1 MPQECPDWICALDAK
16 ARLGECPTWDGAE
29 QALFWID
36 SFAPALNRFDPAT
49 GATRRWALPDPVGSF
64 ALVEGRHAAV
74 VALGSGLHE
83 LDLGTG
89 ATGLLHAAPYDQV
102 NYRFNDGRCDRQGRF
117 WVGATRQHD
126 SQEPDGGAAVWR
138 LDRGELSRQVTGT
151 TIANGT
157 AFSPDGR
164 TMYLADRP
172 NWQVLAFDF
181 DPVAGIASNRR
192 TFARVPEG
200 HYPDGAAVDAEGGYW
215 CALFRAGRILRFAPD
230 GRLDR
235 DLKAPSLM
243 PTMIC
248 FGGPDLSTMF
258 VTTTAWLLGKAGRAQ
273 EPQGG
278 GLFRC
283 DVGATGLPERRY
295 RP

>member
-1 MPQECPDWICALDAK
+1 MQPESPDWTCALDAK
-16 ARLGECPTWDGAE
+16 AKLGECPTWDGQG

-36 SFAPALNRFDPAT
+36 SFAPSLNRLDPVTA
-49 GATRRWALPDPVGSF
+49 ATRSWALPDPVGSF
-64 ALVEGRHAAV
+64 ALVEGRDAAV

-83 LDLGTG
+83 LDLATG
-89 ATGLLHAAPYDQV
+89 ATRLLHAARYDQTH
-102 NYRFNDGRCDRQGRF
+102 YRFNDGRCDRQGRF
-117 WVGATRQHD
+117 WVGTTRLHD
-126 SQEPDGGAAVWR
+126 SDHADGGASVWR
-138 LDRGELSRQVTGT
+138 LERGALSQQITGT

-172 NWQVLAFDF
+172 NWCILAFDF
-181 DPVAGIASNRR
+181 DPERGVASNRR
-192 TFARVPEG
+192 VFARVPEG

-215 CALFRAGRILRFAPD
+215 CALFRAGLIARFAPD

-235 DLKAPSLM
+235 LLKAPSLM

-248 FGGPDLSTMF
+248 FGGEDLGTMF
-258 VTTTAWLLGKAGRAQ
+258 VTTTAWLLGKEGRAR

-278 GLFRC
+278 GVFRC
-283 DVGATGLPERRY
+283 DVGARGLPEPRY